1 MIKKLFP
8 ILILLFSA
16 CETET
21 DDEKENFIT
30 PFEISEGKE
39 TATYE
44 QTIAFYMELALEY
57 PQIHIQTM
65 GDTDSGYP
73 LHLVTYNKDANFNYQ
88 KLAEEKTVILINNGI
103 HPGESDG
110 VDASMLLFRD
120 LAREKLSPPEDVV
133 VITIPIY
140 NIGGSLNRSQ
150 KTRVN
155 QNGPE
160 VHGFRANSRNYDLNR
175 DFIKCD
181 TKNARTFTEIFHL
194 VKPDIFVDNHVSNG
208 ADYQYTLTHLF
219 TQHNKLGAELGDFME
234 EEMIPSIEE
243 NLAAAGRE
251 VTPYVNVYNKPPD
264 NGFSQFMD
272 YPRYSSGY
280 AALWNTLG
288 LMIETHMLKPFDK
301 RVLATYDFLVEI
313 IKFSQA
319 EHEKI
324 KSLRATANT
333 QLVQGRSYPLK
344 WELDSTRYRTLKF
357 KGFQADT
364 VQSAVTGFDR
374 LKYDQN
380 TPIELEIPYFNQ
392 YRAIDSVYI
401 PSAYLIGREWEE
413 VIDLLDL
420 NLIKYSTLEN
430 DTVIE
435 VESYRIKDYQTSPNS
450 YEGHYPH
457 YNTSV
462 SDEIVK
468 IGFQA
473 GDIMVPT
480 DQQGIR
486 YLLEVFEPEATDSFF
501 NWNFFDP
508 ILQQKEGFSAY
519 VFEDLALQLLEENPN
534 LRDSFEMKKKQDDLF
549 KEDGQAQ
556 LKWIYRQ
563 SEYYENSF
571 MQYPVYRILRK

>member
-1 MIKKLFP
+1 M
-8 ILILLFSA
+8 A
-16 CETET
+16 CETKTE
-21 DDEKENFIT
+21 DEKENFVT
-30 PFEISEGKE
+30 PFETSEGKE

-44 QTIAFYMELALEY
+44 QAIAFYMELALEY
-57 PQIHIQTM
+57 PQIHIQTI

-73 LHLVTYNKDANFNYQ
+73 LHLVSYNKDANFNYQ

-120 LAREKLSPPEDVV
+120 LAKEKLTPPEDVV

-140 NIGGSLNRSQ
+140 NVGGSLNRSQ

-155 QNGPE
+155 QNGPDI
-160 VHGFRANSRNYDLNR
+160 HGFRANSRNYDLNR

-194 VKPDIFVDNHVSNG
+194 VKPDVFVDNHVSNG

-219 TQHNKLGAELGDFME
+219 TQHNKLGGELGDFIE
-234 EEMIPSIEE
+234 KEMIPAVEAKM
-243 NLAAAGRE
+243 AAVGKE
-251 VTPYVNVYNKPPD
+251 VTPYVNVFNKPPD

-272 YPRYSSGY
+272 FPRYSSGY

-288 LMIETHMLKPFDK
+288 LMVENHMLKPFDK

-313 IKFSQA
+313 IDFSQA

-324 KSLRATANT
+324 KSLRTAAYT
-333 QLVQGRSYPLK
+333 QQIQSGSYPLK
-344 WELDSTRYRTLKF
+344 WELDSTRYRILKF
-357 KGFQADT
+357 KGFKADT
-364 VQSAVTGFDR
+364 IQSEITGFDR

-380 TPIELEIPYFNQ
+380 EPIELEIPYFNH
-392 YRAIDSVYI
+392 YKAIDSVAI
-401 PSAYLIGREWEE
+401 PSAYVIGREWEE
-413 VIDLLDL
+413 VRELLDL
-420 NLIKYSTLEN
+420 NMITYTSLEN
-430 DTVIE
+430 DTLIE
-435 VESYRIKDYQTSPNS
+435 VESYKIKDYQTSPTS

-462 SDEIVK
+462 SSQIVK
-468 IGFQA
+468 INFQE
-473 GDIMVPT
+473 GDIVVPT
-480 DQQGIR
+480 DQLGIR

-508 ILQQKEGFSAY
+508 ILQQKEGFSPY
-519 VFEDLALQLLEENPN
+519 VFEDLALELLEADSALKE
-534 LRDSFEMKKKQDDLF
+534 SFELKKEQDESF
-549 KEDGQAQ
+549 RQDGQAQ
-556 LKWIYRQ
+556 LKWIYAQ
-563 SEYYENSF
+563 SEYYENSY
-571 MQYPVYRILRK
+571 MQYPVYRILKKEGENP